1 MASGLRIRIAGA
13 GGQGVVLAGVM
24 LAEAA
29 VNAGLNATQSQ
40 AYGPQSRGGASRS
53 DVIIAVDE
61 IGFPRADAL
70 DVLVAM
76 TDAARTAYQDELVAG
91 GLLIVDD
98 DDEIVPLARGRIERH
113 LPITATAD
121 RVGSRVAANV
131 VALGVLWQLTRPV
144 PLKALEEAVGARVPP
159 ALRPVNLAALAAG
172 IHIAEAAGV
181 THG

>member
-1 MASGLRIRIAGA
+1 MTSGLRIRIAGA

-29 VNAGLNATQSQ
+29 VSAGLNATQSQ

-53 DVIIAVDE
+53 DVIIAEGD

-76 TDAARTAYQDELVAG
+76 TEAARAAYQSELAPA

-98 DDEIVPLARGRIERH
+98 GATAPPTSRWVERH
-113 LPITATAD
+113 LPITATAEV
-121 RVGSRVAANV
+121 VGSRLAANV
-131 VALGVLWQLTRPV
+131 VALGALWQLTRLV
-144 PLKALEEAVGARVPP
+144 PFAALEDAVGGHVPP
-159 ALRPVNLAALAAG
+159 ALRPLNLAALAAG
-172 IHIAEAAGV
+172 VRIAEAVGV

>member
-29 VNAGLNATQSQ
+29 VSAGLNATQSQ

-53 DVIIAVDE
+53 DVIIAESD
-61 IGFPRADAL
+61 IGFPRAEAL

-76 TDAARTAYQDELVAG
+76 TDAARAAYQAELVPA

-98 DDEIVPLARGRIERH
+98 DAIAPPTGRWVERH
-113 LPITATAD
+113 LPITATGEA
-121 RVGSRVAANV
+121 VGSRLAANV
-131 VALGVLWQLTRPV
+131 VALGVLWQLTRLV
-144 PLKALEEAVGARVPP
+144 PLAALEDAIAGHVPP
-159 ALRPVNLAALAAG
+159 ALRPLNLAALAAG
-172 IHIAEAAGV
+172 VRIAEAVGV